1 MLEQEFTVANYQER
15 SQNILP
21 SKCVLIIP
29 AGKHIALHVSGRVPV
44 LHDDVIVDVPVNKTS
59 VARGSLARDS
69 KPEGSRTDLS
79 EPGSKPK
86 LIAPAFRIK
95 YKSKIEL
102 TSEQKIRLDKAM
114 DLTTET
120 SISAR
125 TAATLDL
132 SRFKS
137 NCL

>member
-69 KPEGSRTDLS
+69 KPEGIVRVGNMFLVRVATEFDS
-79 EPGSKPK
+79 ETH
-86 LIAPAFRIK
+86 K
-95 YKSKIEL
+95 YRNQL
-102 TSEQKIRLDKAM
+102 
-114 DLTTET
+114 
-120 SISAR
+120 
-125 TAATLDL
+125 
-132 SRFKS
+132 
-137 NCL
+137 